1 MPLEPN
7 MKTQTENLIHMA
19 NQIAHNNG
27 HWPTETE
34 CVDRVTQHIKR
45 FWAPSMIEKLKA
57 QPAEQIA
64 PLAQKAMEQL

>member
-1 MPLEPN
+1 

-34 CVDRVTQHIKR
+34 CVDRVAQHIKR
-45 FWAPSMIEKLKA
+45 FWAPAMIEKLKA
-57 QPAEQIA
+57 QPA
-64 PLAQKAMEQL
+64 